1 MQPAQFLKTLVIVL
15 GVAIVVAVGF
25 VIYGLA
31 RLTGGMSSDD
41 MAKADTASAE
51 TAAPAAFD
59 VADLGQPTGTA
70 ITQLV
75 PLSGERVM
83 IALTGGAVPDR
94 AVIFDL
100 KAGRVVGTITI
111 TTP

>member
-25 VIYGLA
+25 VIYGFV
-31 RLTGGMSSDD
+31 RLSED
-41 MAKADTASAE
+41 MAMSDAAASV
-51 TAAPAAFD
+51 APASFD
-59 VADLGQPTGTA
+59 VADLGQPTGTTIA
-70 ITQLV
+70 QIV
-75 PLSGERVM
+75 PLAGERVM

-100 KAGRVVGTITI
+100 KAGRVVGTIHTSM
-111 TTP
+111 P